1 MKAIFLTTVE
11 GTTYSILSNLVSP
24 AKPQDKTLDELI
36 TLLKNHCEP
45 RKIVIA
51 ERFKFYKRQQKEG
64 ESIAN
69 YLAELRRL
77 AKDCEF
83 ADSLN
88 TALRDQLVCGLRHE
102 GLQQKVLA
110 ERDLTSKKALSLTQA
125 HETAR
130 HELKLLRGEP
140 QSSRETYQAAETTF
154 TVQASG
160 GRRFTPRD
168 SRAKERVCHRCDGRN
183 HDSEK
188 CWYKSATCRVCNV
201 RGHIAKA
208 CRKRRQSGQKYQASY
223 GSEFQNR
230 KQASKS
236 TIPRHQTNQVEED
249 DEVSIIYTLTD
260 KQSSPKV
267 TVEVAGALVTL
278 DVDTGSSM
286 TVIPAYI
293 YKRFLTHVKLQKS
306 RVKLQ
311 TYCRE
316 PLTVRGEAYV
326 PIRYGNQTARE
337 KMVVFEVQNKPAVL
351 GRNWLSQIRLDWHML
366 FRVDRPTSPRKTL
379 GTDYTKRYPQL
390 FEKGIGTL
398 NGYEARIT
406 LRKDAVPKFHRP
418 RPVPYAL
425 HRKVDEELDRLQ
437 QEGLIR
443 QINRSEWA

>member
-1 MKAIFLTTVE
+1 MAQSHTKYGHLEPLQPGDKIDEYHQRFLLYCTANNIVDADKMKAIFLTTVG

-36 TLLKNHCEP
+36 TLLKNQYEP

-77 AKDCEF
+77 AKHCEF

-88 TALRDQLVCGLRHE
+88 TALRDQLVCSLRHE

-110 ERDLTSKKALSLTQA
+110 ERDLTLEKALSLTQA

-130 HELKLLRGEP
+130 HELKLLQGEP
-140 QSSRETYQAAETTF
+140 QPSRQTYQAAETTF

-168 SRAKERVCHRCDGRN
+168 SRAEERVCHRCDGRN

-201 RGHIAKA
+201 RGHMAKA
-208 CRKRRQSGQKYQASY
+208 CRKRKQSGQKYQASY

-230 KQASKS
+230 KQATKS
-236 TIPRHQTNQVEED
+236 TKSRHQTNQVEED
-249 DEVSIIYTLTD
+249 DEVSMIYTLTD

-267 TVEVAGALVTL
+267 TVEVAGALVTM
-278 DVDTGSSM
+278 DVDTGASM
-286 TVIPAYI
+286 TMIPAYI

-311 TYCRE
+311 TYSGER
-316 PLTVRGEAYV
+316 LTVRGKAS
-326 PIRYGNQTARE
+326 IRYGNQTARE
-337 KMVVFEVQNKPAVL
+337 KMVVVEVQNKPAVL

-366 FRVDRPTSPRKTL
+366 FRVDGPTSPRETL
-379 GTDYTKRYPQL
+379 GTDYIKRYP
-390 FEKGIGTL
+390 
-398 NGYEARIT
+398 NC
-406 LRKDAVPKFHRP
+406 LRR
-418 RPVPYAL
+418 
-425 HRKVDEELDRLQ
+425 EL
-437 QEGLIR
+437 EH
-443 QINRSEWA
+443 